1 MSVENANKLQVF
13 LSDLNMM
20 KKSSEMLNKNLKS
33 FICMQIQCGEMRGRK
48 LKRTRRRRTN
58 KMFNDFILPSCMKF
72 YVSSSSTVCISRFQD
87 TNFLL
92 LNIQIEEKKNA
103 EMEKN
108 CRLSYLNREDN
119 FSC

>member
-1 MSVENANKLQVF
+1 
-13 LSDLNMM
+13 
-20 KKSSEMLNKNLKS
+20 
-33 FICMQIQCGEMRGRK
+33 MQIQCGEMRGRK
-48 LKRTRRRRTN
+48 LKKTRRRRTN

-72 YVSSSSTVCISRFQD
+72 YVSSTTVCISRFQD